1 MNCIH
6 LLRMKK
12 FLDDLKQIENI
23 LTDTKKYPDL
33 EQNGITLTDYLNQEN
48 RLDDLVEKM
57 YFYIILTMNTNTNN

>member
-33 EQNGITLTDYLNQEN
+33 EQNEITLTDYLNQEN

>member
-1 MNCIH
+1 
-6 LLRMKK
+6 MKK

-33 EQNGITLTDYLNQEN
+33 EQNEITLTDYLNQEN